1 MKRSTQLLVGSAL
14 AAALTLSACAETV
27 IEVDGSRATNEQA
40 GADGSVET
48 IPTTT
53 LPIEGSATELL
64 PEMALE
70 MSQLSAQIADEG
82 DERATL
88 ARIESIWVVAQ
99 PEVEATRRDLAG
111 GIQTTVD
118 LARNAVVRVRP
129 ADADKAFSIL
139 TDLVDRYTGD
149 G

>member
-1 MKRSTQLLVGSAL
+1 MNRFTVVTL
-14 AAALTLSACAETV
+14 AALGALTLGVSACAETV
-27 IEVDGSRATNEQA
+27 IDVDAGSQTAATDAE
-40 GADGSVET
+40 GT
-48 IPTTT
+48 ITTT
-53 LPIEGSATELL
+53 TVPIVGTATELL
-64 PEMALE
+64 PELSAE
-70 MSQLSAQIADEG
+70 MSRLSAQISGDG

-88 ARIESIWVVAQ
+88 RQIEAIWVVAQ
-99 PEVEATRRDLAG
+99 PEVEASRPDLVG

-118 LARNAVVRVRP
+118 MARNAVVRVRP

>member
-1 MKRSTQLLVGSAL
+1 
-14 AAALTLSACAETV
+14 V
-27 IEVDGSRATNEQA
+27 IEGGASSPEPV

-53 LPIEGSATELL
+53 LPIEGSALELL

-70 MSQLSAQIADEG
+70 MSQLSSQIADEG

-88 ARIESIWVVAQ
+88 QRIEAIWIVAQ

-111 GIQTTVD
+111 GIQTTID
-118 LARNAVVRVRP
+118 MARNAVVRVRP

-149 G
+149 A

>member
-1 MKRSTQLLVGSAL
+1 VNRLTTVTL
-14 AAALTLSACAETV
+14 AAIGALTLGVSACAETV
-27 IEVDGSRATNEQA
+27 VDVEAGA
-40 GADGSVET
+40 GADAPDGDGT
-48 IPTTT
+48 IAATTT
-53 LPIEGSATELL
+53 VPIVGTATELL
-64 PEMALE
+64 PELSAE
-70 MSQLSAQIADEG
+70 MSRLSAQISGDG

-88 ARIESIWVVAQ
+88 RQIEEIWVVAQ
-99 PEVEATRRDLAG
+99 PEVEVSRPDLVG

-118 LARNAVVRVRP
+118 MARNAVVRVRP

>member
-1 MKRSTQLLVGSAL
+1 MNRLTAVTL
-14 AAALTLSACAETV
+14 AAIGAMTLGVSACAETV
-27 IEVDGSRATNEQA
+27 VDVDAGTPPAAT
-40 GADGSVET
+40 DGEGNGT
-48 IPTTT
+48 IAATTT
-53 LPIEGSATELL
+53 LPIVGTATELL
-64 PEMALE
+64 PELSAE
-70 MSQLSAQIADEG
+70 MSRLSAQISGDG

-88 ARIESIWVVAQ
+88 RQIEAIWVVAE
-99 PEVEATRRDLAG
+99 PEVEASRPDLVG

-118 LARNAVVRVRP
+118 MARNAVVRVRP

>member
-1 MKRSTQLLVGSAL
+1 MTRLTAVTL
-14 AAALTLSACAETV
+14 ATLGALTLGVSACAETV
-27 IEVDGSRATNEQA
+27 VDVDAGTPAAAT
-40 GADGSVET
+40 DGDGTVA
-48 IPTTT
+48 TTT
-53 LPIEGSATELL
+53 LPIAGTATELL
-64 PEMALE
+64 PELSAE
-70 MSQLSAQIADEG
+70 MSRLSAQISGDG

-88 ARIESIWVVAQ
+88 RQIEAIWIVAQ
-99 PEVEATRRDLAG
+99 PEVEASRPDLVG

-118 LARNAVVRVRP
+118 MARNAVVRVRP

>member
-1 MKRSTQLLVGSAL
+1 MNRLTAVTLTTI
-14 AAALTLSACAETV
+14 AALTLGVSACAETV
-27 IEVDGSRATNEQA
+27 VDVDAPVAVT
-40 GADGSVET
+40 DGDGT
-48 IPTTT
+48 IAPTTT
-53 LPIEGSATELL
+53 LPIVGTAAELL
-64 PEMALE
+64 PELSAE
-70 MSQLSAQIADEG
+70 MSRLSAQISADG

-88 ARIESIWVVAQ
+88 RQIEAIWVVAK
-99 PEVEATRRDLAG
+99 PEVEAARPDLVG

-118 LARNAVVRVRP
+118 MARNAVVRVRP

>member
-1 MKRSTQLLVGSAL
+1 MNRSTVATL
-14 AAALTLSACAETV
+14 AALGALTLGVSACADTV
-27 IEVDGSRATNEQA
+27 IDVDAGTQTEATD
-40 GADGSVET
+40 ADGT
-48 IPTTT
+48 IATTT
-53 LPIEGSATELL
+53 TTVPIVGTATELL
-64 PEMALE
+64 PELSAE
-70 MSQLSAQIADEG
+70 MSRLSAQISGDG

-88 ARIESIWVVAQ
+88 RQIEAIWVVAQ
-99 PEVEATRRDLAG
+99 PEVESSRPDLVG

-118 LARNAVVRVRP
+118 MARNAVVRVRP

>member
-1 MKRSTQLLVGSAL
+1 VNRLTVVTL
-14 AAALTLSACAETV
+14 AALGALTLGVSACAETV
-27 IEVDGSRATNEQA
+27 IDVDAGSPTAATD
-40 GADGSVET
+40 ADGT
-48 IPTTT
+48 IATTT
-53 LPIEGSATELL
+53 VPIVGTATELL
-64 PEMALE
+64 PELSAE
-70 MSQLSAQIADEG
+70 MSRLSAQISGDG

-88 ARIESIWVVAQ
+88 RQIEAIWVVAQ
-99 PEVEATRRDLAG
+99 PEVEASRPDLVG

-118 LARNAVVRVRP
+118 MARNAVVRVRP